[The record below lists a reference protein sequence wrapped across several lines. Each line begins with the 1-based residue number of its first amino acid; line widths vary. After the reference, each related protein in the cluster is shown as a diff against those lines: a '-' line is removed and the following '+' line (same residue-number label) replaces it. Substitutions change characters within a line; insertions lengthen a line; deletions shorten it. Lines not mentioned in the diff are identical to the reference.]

1 MDDQL
6 HCECDMEETQNH
18 THREGYTE
26 MKEPDN
32 QPHCDDDADM
42 EEPVN
47 LHSESG
53 NNMDESIIQL
63 TTQHSGK

>member
-1 MDDQL
+1 
-6 HCECDMEETQNH
+6 MEETQNH